1 MLPVRTHAFD
11 CLPAADGDADGRT
24 AVAFDWCVATLF
36 WIQRDEPKEGAEVL
50 LRTVAGDPLLVKGA
64 YGAGAV
70 YAFLG
75 TPLGDED
82 LDAKAFWNGN
92 AGYLETMRRLLQ

>member
-1 MLPVRTHAFD
+1 M
-11 CLPAADGDADGRT
+11 
-24 AVAFDWCVATLF
+24 
-36 WIQRDEPKEGAEVL
+36 
-50 LRTVAGDPLLVKGA
+50 KGA